1 MSQQALDLR
10 RSTQIVRRHK
20 VLLGIAVALGV
31 LVGAGYATLYPPM
44 LTSTALIVLPQS
56 SPTTATQS
64 SSGSTGQDI
73 QSAYMATQIVIADSN
88 QVLAAAL
95 PNVKP
100 PMPLQKLRSQVDVS
114 SVTSYIL
121 SISAKGPTAADAET
135 TANAVAQSYI
145 AYVNSPSS
153 PIKHVSALVLEPATV
168 ATGTKPL
175 KALVI
180 TGFIGALGGALIGII
195 LSLAVGRKDRRL
207 RERDEI
213 ASSIGIPVL
222 ASVPVEHP
230 SDAAGWT
237 RLLENYAPA
246 SVHAWR
252 LRAAL
257 QQLGVAGSSRP
268 FYNGDAGFSLAVL
281 SLSSDPRAL
290 ALGPQ
295 LACFAASVGIPT
307 ALVIGPQQDAG
318 TAATLR
324 TACAAPPS
332 ASSKRPSL
340 LHVVVTNDGV
350 IDKQSEAELSIA
362 VAVIDSGATE
372 PPDMMRTTA
381 TVIGVTAGVATADQL
396 ARAAVAASADGREVT
411 GILVADPDPA
421 DRTTGRIPNLGP
433 ATRRRLPSRLKGI
446 VTTEIRR

>member
-20 VLLGIAVALGV
+20 VFLGIMVALGV
-31 LVGAGYATLYPPM
+31 LVGAGYAALNPPM
-44 LTSTALIVLPQS
+44 LTSTALVVLPQPASAAQS
-56 SPTTATQS
+56 SSNSSGQNPLSAYTATQ
-64 SSGSTGQDI
+64 I
-73 QSAYMATQIVIADSN
+73 IIADSN
-88 QVLAAAL
+88 QVLSAAL
-95 PNVKP
+95 PSVRP
-100 PMPLQKLRSQVDVS
+100 PMSLQKLRSQVDVS
-114 SVTSYIL
+114 IVTNSYIL

-135 TANAVAQSYI
+135 TANAVAQTYI

-153 PIKHVSALVLEPATV
+153 PINYGSVRMLEPATT
-168 ATGTKPL
+168 ATGTRPL
-175 KALVI
+175 KALII
-180 TGFIGALGGALIGII
+180 TGLIGALGGALIGII

-257 QQLGVAGSSRP
+257 QQLGVAGPNRP
-268 FYNGDAGFSLAVL
+268 FYNGDGGFSLAVL
-281 SLSSDPRAL
+281 SLSSDPRSL

-295 LACFAASVGIPT
+295 LAVFAASVGIPT
-307 ALVIGPQQDAG
+307 ALVIGPQHDAG

-340 LHVVVTNDGV
+340 LHVVVANGGV
-350 IDKQSEAELSIA
+350 IDRQPEVELSIA

-396 ARAAVAASADGREVT
+396 ARAAVAASADGREIT

-421 DRTTGRIPNLGP
+421 DRTTGRIPNMRP
-433 ATRRRLPSRLKGI
+433 AARRRLPSRLKGI